1 MSKIF
6 ISYRRDDAEEAAG
19 RLSDHLVSQFGSEN
33 IFMDV
38 DGISPGQ
45 DFRKAI
51 DEILTKC
58 DVLLAV
64 VGKNWLDCKDE
75 AGNRRLDDPR
85 DFVRLEIAN
94 ALKRDI
100 PVIPVR
106 VQGAYLPK
114 ADQLPDELKDFVFRN
129 AFELTHERWNSDVHL
144 LTEKLRR
151 YMTDPDMNLINGT
164 GVQGTYQPAP
174 PPPPIQRAWIPPSA
188 RPNAPFAPLLLPEKK
203 KPIKKIIRWVLVVFC
218 LLGALGSIDD
228 GEAATTLFFIAA
240 VVFFVWDPL
249 KWLSE
254 KRGSGVIGTVP
265 GSNARYT

>member
-38 DGISPGQ
+38 DGIDPGQ

-58 DVLLAV
+58 DLLLGV

-75 AGNRRLDDPR
+75 TGNRRLDDPR
-85 DFVRLEIAN
+85 DFVRLEIAT

-100 PVIPVR
+100 PVIPIR

-114 ADQLPDELKDFVFRN
+114 ANQLPDELQGFAFRN
-129 AFELTHERWNSDVHL
+129 AFELTHERWNSDVQL

-151 YMTDPDMNLINGT
+151 YMIDTCTRSRQT
-164 GVQGTYQPAP
+164 GAEQAPMAAAP
-174 PPPPIQRAWIPPSA
+174 PPTATQQPWVASAAQAVAPS
-188 RPNAPFAPLLLPEKK
+188 PTLPMPSKK
-203 KPIKKIIRWVLVVFC
+203 KPVKKIVRWGLVAFFVLS
-218 LLGALGSIDD
+218 LLGSFSD
-228 GEAATTLFFIAA
+228 GDSSTAIFSVIA
-240 VVFFVWDPL
+240 VVFFAWDPL
-249 KWLSE
+249 KWLSDRP
-254 KRGSGVIGTVP
+254 RGGAIGTMP
-265 GSNARYT
+265 GPNVGHT